1 MLFITFC
8 NDIIKQSCRDS
19 SKLQSTYIVFYLVF
33 SSISTIYFFSFSQFD
48 SQIMQENPFLCLFC
62 VCFVVYLRV
71 IITHLILAIM
81 SKNLRVCS
89 QSLPLLFALDKLVSS
104 SIDSCCSNHESSLLQ
119 HLEKIFEINS
129 ELKQVFSTKYPTFEF
144 L

>member
-1 MLFITFC
+1 
-8 NDIIKQSCRDS
+8 
-19 SKLQSTYIVFYLVF
+19 
-33 SSISTIYFFSFSQFD
+33 
-48 SQIMQENPFLCLFC
+48 
-62 VCFVVYLRV
+62 
-71 IITHLILAIM
+71 M